1 MEEASRRRP
10 AVTGFVLDASVALAW
25 CFDDESTPAAWA
37 LLDRLQHAPAFVP
50 ALWALEIGNILLGAE
65 RRRRITHARSVEFLG
80 ILAELDIRVDPDRPG
95 RVFRD
100 VLPLARAQQL
110 TTYDASYLELA
121 MRLGLPL
128 ATKDTALLRAAATL
142 RVATLGA

>member
-1 MEEASRRRP
+1 MS
-10 AVTGFVLDASVALAW
+10 GFVLDASVALAW

-50 ALWALEIGNILLGAE
+50 ALWALEVGNILLGAE
-65 RRRRITHARSVEFLG
+65 KRRRITQARNVEFLG
-80 ILAELDIRVDPDRPG
+80 ILGALDIRVDPDRPG
-95 RVFRD
+95 RAFRD
-100 VLPLARAQQL
+100 VLPLARAQRL

-128 ATKDTALLRAAATL
+128 ATKDAALARAAATL
-142 RVATLGA
+142 RIATLGA